1 MQQNLSIQN
10 FSSIDSNI
18 NTNLPKTYQ
27 KKPSLELISKNLLT
41 SQISFTSRK
50 NTLSEASFYT
60 QQNQQQNQQQ
70 QQQYQQLQQQSSSL
84 PYFLAS
90 TIQNMAA
97 TAVYANCRNQ
107 FQNRKL

>member
-60 QQNQQQNQQQ
+60 QQNQQQ